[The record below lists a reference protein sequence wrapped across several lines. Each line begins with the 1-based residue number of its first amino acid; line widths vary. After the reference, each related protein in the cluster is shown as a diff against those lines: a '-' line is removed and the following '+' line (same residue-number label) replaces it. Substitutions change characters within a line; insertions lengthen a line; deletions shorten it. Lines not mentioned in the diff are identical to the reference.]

1 MAELKNGF
9 FYTTQEGETSFINIS
24 LDGKNIS
31 TSENGPTL
39 EQSLSKQEKIEEKVI
54 SCLTDKS
61 IDRSGMGSQTGGL
74 VYPID
79 VSYYRNLI
87 IYIGSQTMYNN
98 INVGSDGRKDRL
110 YIENGTTGW
119 QYRIDANANQDYTYE
134 WNLGI
139 AKKLYVYDDDN
150 NFYIYVG
157 VIDNTTFQIDK
168 ITIEKNS
175 LGDISYQNSGNVL
188 NPYYESSI
196 YTDFNTV
203 YQTTLDD
210 EYELNGFYV
219 NEAGTMAF
227 ASLTDT
233 SGSYLLT
240 VNLTTSTSWG
250 TPSGLITATSSRI
263 HVCPDVFEEDRFY
276 ALYDN
281 QAISVSGGADY
292 QTALKTIQ
300 LPYTINKTN
309 GHIDYFGG
317 YIVYTTDGSIFYITN
332 VATSETK
339 QITCE
344 DELLSFDASEIVE
357 LRVKKYTLNGELQF
371 YIGTEDSRHIKFY
384 SDTTSYVRVNYNFL
398 SPYTKPI
405 LKICADPY
413 KNTEKI
419 LIAYNSGRNQ
429 IRVLNENVG
438 TAGAAYFAQEYDT
451 LQKVE
456 GYEDEINVLNA
467 QVNIINN
474 ELDNLT
480 FNNYIENIGNT
491 NLHSTQTAG
500 QYYYLGAE
508 GPISRQAGEYILVDI
523 GQTGIGYGGVY
534 QKLYYPT
541 QKRQFVRYKADTSTS
556 GWSIW
561 QEILTSTDFDN
572 FKNGKLAVY
581 DNKTG
586 FKTSDLDVDQV
597 LTYNSKL
604 LTDNYNPESFLSRG
618 SYYNVGPNKTSF
630 EDMTG
635 SIGDIALSA
644 AYEEGSYPY
653 SIVANNNSALAIPAV
668 YNSAFTSYT
677 QGETKPFYFSLGM
690 ILDYSIAGLGQQE
703 VFKLFNALVLHMNSS
718 STRIVATTG
727 ANGTALQVSNWL
739 PSSGLCALAI
749 SGTNNGTVTL
759 EIQSLYNNYT
769 KKGDSVSASIS
780 LAGNSLYYN
789 SSNKNS
795 HIYLRQG
802 INFSSLYLDSG
813 SYIINSG
820 TNPVLSTTEII
831 NALVNIKQ
839 DASSP
844 LASENYVDNKIN
856 NIDLSNKADKQTS
869 SGGFA
874 GGQGAGPPTDSI
886 IGQLPLYGGAVGKNA
901 TATSGGAVGNDAS
914 TTGGGA
920 VGEGSS
926 STIGGAVGY
935 QATTTEGGGAVGADA
950 KTSNGFAGGYNAKTQ
965 SSSGAAID
973 AIQLGTGTNSEE
985 KTLQVYSY
993 QLMDADGQI
1002 PEARMSSLSS
1012 AKHTH
1017 TNKTVLDAI
1026 TSTKTSNWDT
1036 AYSRSH
1042 THSNKSALDSI
1053 TTTKI
1058 TNWDTAYTDKHAHSN
1073 KAALD
1078 SITTTK
1084 MSNWDTAYTN
1094 RHTHSNKTVLDSISS
1109 DDVSNWDGKANA
1121 ADLPNIK
1128 KNSTDTSGDRISTH
1142 LTVGSRLS
1150 GNTIGTNSFTSG
1162 YGNVASGAYT
1172 TAIGSDNKATGNRAI
1187 AVGGTDNTASGS
1199 YTAIVGGRLNN
1210 IADSSF
1216 YNAIL
1221 GGYENSAS
1229 DNYTTVVGGAT
1240 NEATKWCG
1248 SILGGQNNI
1257 NNGES
1262 SVILGGGRNTTSGYG
1277 CATIASIEN
1286 EALEQ
1291 QIKSG
1296 HYATN
1301 GTAGTKSGTSGDAFI
1316 IGNGTSSTARSNAF
1330 RVTYAGHVYGKASY
1344 HSSGA
1349 DYAEYFEWEDGNSNN
1364 EDRRGLF
1371 VTLDGDKIKIASP
1384 DDDIIGIVSAAPS
1397 IVGNTYDDEWQGKYK
1412 TDIFGQ
1418 LITQVVHHDAVYSE
1432 IEVFDTD
1439 EDGKELDTRH
1449 TEQILVHE
1457 AYDAEEYVLSDNYDP
1472 SQEYIPRSQ
1481 RKEWAVIGI
1490 IGQLVVVDDGSCY
1503 VNGYCKVG
1511 KNGMATMSSSG
1522 YRVLSRLDENHI
1534 KIYVK

>member
-61 IDRSGMGSQTGGL
+61 IDRSGVGNQTGGL

-87 IYIGSQTMYNN
+87 IYIGSQTMYNS
-98 INVGSDGRKDRL
+98 ISASPVGRKDRL

-175 LGDISYQNSGNVL
+175 SGDISYQNGGNAL
-188 NPYYESSI
+188 SPYYESSI

-240 VNLTTSTSWG
+240 VNLTTSTSWDV
-250 TPSGLITATSSRI
+250 PSGLITATSSRI

-281 QAISVSGGADY
+281 QAISVSGGANY

-300 LPYTINKTN
+300 LPYTINETN

-317 YIVYTTDGSIFYITN
+317 YIVYTTDGSNFYITN
-332 VATSETK
+332 VATSKTN

-357 LRVKKYTLNGELQF
+357 LRVKKYTLSGELQF
-371 YIGTEDSRHIKFY
+371 YIGTKDSRHIKFY

-413 KNTEKI
+413 KNTEKV

-456 GYEDEINVLNA
+456 GYEDEIDVLNA

-491 NLHSTQTAG
+491 NLHSAQTAG

-523 GQTGIGYGGVY
+523 GQTGTVYGGVY

-572 FKNGKLAVY
+572 FKDGKLAVY
-581 DNKTG
+581 DNEKG
-586 FKTSDLDVDQV
+586 IKTSNLDVDQV
-597 LTYNSKL
+597 LTYDSKL
-604 LTDNYNPESFLSRG
+604 LTGDYNPESFLSRG

-635 SIGDIALSA
+635 SIGNIALSA
-644 AYEEGSYPY
+644 AYEGGSYPY
-653 SIVANNNSALAIPAV
+653 SIVTNNNDTLTIPAA

-690 ILDYSIAGLGQQE
+690 ILDYDITGLGQQE
-703 VFKLFNALVLHMNSS
+703 VFKLFGALVLHMNSNS
-718 STRIVATTG
+718 SARIVATAK
-727 ANGTALQVSNWL
+727 ANGTSLKVSDWL
-739 PSSGLCALAI
+739 SSPGLCALAI

-759 EIQSLYNNYT
+759 EIQPLYNNYT

-780 LAGNSLYYN
+780 LASDSLYYN

-795 HIYLRQG
+795 YIYLREG
-802 INFSSLYLDSG
+802 INLSSLYLDSG

-839 DASSP
+839 DARSP
-844 LASENYVDNKIN
+844 IASQNYVDNKIN
-856 NIDLSNKADKQTS
+856 NIDLSNKADKQNS
-869 SGGFA
+869 SGGFE
-874 GGQGAGPPTDSI
+874 GGQGASAINGGA
-886 IGQLPLYGGAVGKNA
+886 IGQDA
-901 TATSGGAVGNDAS
+901 TAQNGGAVGNGAS
-914 TTGGGA
+914 AEEGGA
-920 VGEGSS
+920 VGESAS
-926 STIGGAVGY
+926 ATLGGAVG
-935 QATTTEGGGAVGADA
+935 QGT

-965 SSSGAAID
+965 TSARVAID
-973 AIQLGTGTNSEE
+973 AIQLGTGTNLAA
-985 KTLQVYSY
+985 KTLQVYDY
-993 QLMDADGQI
+993 RLMDADGQI

-1042 THSNKSALDSI
+1042 THSNKS
-1053 TTTKI
+1053 
-1058 TNWDTAYTDKHAHSN
+1058 
-1073 KAALD
+1073 ALD

-1172 TAIGSDNKATGNRAI
+1172 TAIGSNNKATGNRAI
-1187 AVGGTDNTASGS
+1187 AAGGTDNTASGS

-1210 IADSSF
+1210 IAGSSF

-1240 NEATKWCG
+1240 NEVTKWCG

-1277 CATIASIEN
+1277 CAIIASIEN

-1301 GTAGTKSGTSGDAFI
+1301 GTAGTQSGTSGDAFI
-1316 IGNGTSSTARSNAF
+1316 IGNGTSDTARSNAF
-1330 RVTYAGHVYGKASY
+1330 RVTYSGHVYGKASF

-1384 DDDIIGIVSAAPS
+1384 GDDIIGIVSAAPS

>member
-9 FYTTQEGETSFINIS
+9 FYTTEEGETSFINIS

-61 IDRSGMGSQTGGL
+61 IDRAGIGNQTLGL

-98 INVGSDGRKDRL
+98 SPGTKDRL

-119 QYRIDANANQDYTYE
+119 QYRINAVVNQDYTYE

-139 AKKLYVYDDDN
+139 AKKLYVYDDDD

-157 VIDNTTFQIDK
+157 VIDNTIFQIDK

-175 LGDISYQNSGNVL
+175 SGDISYQNSGNVSS
-188 NPYYESSI
+188 PYYNSSI
-196 YTDFNTV
+196 YANFNTV

-210 EYELNGFYV
+210 KYELNGFYV

-240 VNLTTSTSWG
+240 VNLTTSTSWSA
-250 TPSGLITATSSRI
+250 PSGLITATSSRI

-281 QAISVSGGADY
+281 QAISVSGGANY

-300 LPYTINKTN
+300 LPYTINETN

-317 YIVYTTDGSIFYITN
+317 YIVYTTDGSNFYITN

-357 LRVKKYTLNGELQF
+357 LRVKKYTLSGELQF
-371 YIGTEDSRHIKFY
+371 YIGTKDSRHIKFY

-413 KNTEKI
+413 KNTEKV

-438 TAGAAYFAQEYDT
+438 TAGAAYFAKEYDT

-456 GYEDEINVLNA
+456 GYENEIDSLNS

-480 FNNYIENIGNT
+480 FNINSYTENIGNT
-491 NLHSTQTAG
+491 KLHSTRTAG

-523 GQTGIGYGGVY
+523 GQTDIGYGGVY

-541 QKRQFVRYKADTSTS
+541 QKRQFVRYTADTFTS
-556 GWSIW
+556 GWSDW
-561 QEILTSTDFDN
+561 QEILTSTDFNN
-572 FKNGKLAVY
+572 FKDGKLAVY

-586 FKTSDLDVDQV
+586 FKTSNLDVDQV
-597 LTYNSKL
+597 LTYDSKL

-635 SIGDIALSA
+635 SIGNIALSA

-653 SIVANNNSALAIPAV
+653 SIVANNNSALTIPVA

-690 ILDYSIAGLGQQE
+690 ILDYGISGLGQQE
-703 VFKLFNALVLHMNSS
+703 VFKLFSALVLHMNSS
-718 STRIVATTG
+718 SARIVATTG
-727 ANGTALQVSNWL
+727 VNGTALQVSNWL
-739 PSSGLCALAI
+739 SSPGLCALAI

-759 EIQSLYNNYT
+759 EIQPLYNNYT
-769 KKGDSVSASIS
+769 KKGDSVSASIN
-780 LAGNSLYYN
+780 LASNSLYYN

-795 HIYLRQG
+795 YIYLRKG
-802 INFSSLYLDSG
+802 INLSSLYLDSG

-839 DASSP
+839 DARSP
-844 LASENYVDNKIN
+844 IASENYVDNKIN
-856 NIDLSNKADKQTS
+856 NIDLSNKADKQNS

-874 GGQGAGPPTDSI
+874 GGRVAS
-886 IGQLPLYGGAVGKNA
+886 
-901 TATSGGAVGNDAS
+901 ATSGGAIGNGAS
-914 TTGGGA
+914 TDT
-920 VGEGSS
+920 
-926 STIGGAVGY
+926 GGAVGY
-935 QATTTEGGGAVGADA
+935 NASATFGGGAAGNGASATSGGAIGSGASTASGGAVGSSASATYGGAIGNSASTTTGGAVGYNA
-950 KTSNGFAGGYNAKTQ
+950 KTSIGFAGGYNAKTQ
-965 SSSGAAID
+965 TSSGAAID

-1017 TNKTVLDAI
+1017 TNKTALDAI

-1042 THSNKSALDSI
+1042 THSNKS
-1053 TTTKI
+1053 
-1058 TNWDTAYTDKHAHSN
+1058 
-1073 KAALD
+1073 ALD

-1150 GNTIGTNSFTSG
+1150 SNTIGTNSFTSG
-1162 YGNVASGAYT
+1162 YSNVASSAYT
-1172 TAIGSDNKATGNRAI
+1172 TAIGSNNKATGNRAI
-1187 AVGGTDNTASGS
+1187 AAGGTNNTASGS
-1199 YTAIVGGRLNN
+1199 YTAVIGGQSNVS
-1210 IADSSF
+1210 DGTYS
-1216 YNAIL
+1216 AIL
-1221 GGYENSAS
+1221 GGNDNSTS
-1229 DNYTTVVGGAT
+1229 DRYTTVIGGAT

-1248 SILGGQNNI
+1248 SILGGQNNS

-1262 SVILGGGRNTTSGYG
+1262 SVILGGSRNITSGYG
-1277 CATIASIEN
+1277 CAVIASMEN
-1286 EALEQ
+1286 TALEQ

-1301 GTAGTKSGTSGDAFI
+1301 GTAGTQSGTTGDAFI
-1316 IGNGTSSTARSNAF
+1316 IGNGTSATARSNAF
-1330 RVTYAGHVYGKASY
+1330 RVTYSGHVYGKASF

-1384 DDDIIGIVSAAPS
+1384 GDDIIGIVSAAPS

-1439 EDGKELDTRH
+1439 EDGKELDTKH
-1449 TEQILVHE
+1449 TEQILMHE
-1457 AYDAEEYVLSDNYDP
+1457 AYDAEEYILNEDYDP

-1481 RKEWAVIGI
+1481 RKEWAVIGLM
-1490 IGQLVVVDDGSCY
+1490 GQLVVVDDGSCY